1 MYPRS
6 VILQKTQLLS
16 VSCRNNP
23 VAGIM
28 ALMPLAELQ
37 TQLCGSH
44 RDGLVPSRGGCAT
57 AAAGAVHLPRP
68 FRSGGHEGLSV
79 DDAGA
84 SATGVAA
91 LCTLCEG
98 RQG

>member
-6 VILQKTQLLS
+6 VILQKTPLLS

-28 ALMPLAELQ
+28 ALIPLAELAP
-37 TQLCGSH
+37 QLCGSH

-84 SATGVAA
+84 SATDLPA
-91 LCTLCEG
+91 LSTPSEG
-98 RQG
+98 NPP